1 MKRLKSLMEFSG
13 KNVAVLDT
21 IHGAREI
28 CKKLREVGA
37 AAVAF
42 NIYHNTPAPDVIDSF
57 DVVITPIHANTPLV
71 ARAEAL
77 NIPVLTHHQAVGQLV
92 RQSEEL
98 NDALVFEVT
107 GVKGKTS
114 SAALLGNAYEDR
126 KLLMLTSLG
135 LEVSEKG
142 KYVAKRRLSITP
154 ASILTAMDLTKKFDF
169 DPEVCIFEVSL
180 GGTGLADVNIITT
193 LLPEYLIA
201 QQTKTSTSA
210 KLQMITNAK
219 EGSCLVAPLDVAP
232 HMKQKCCLNTFGDD
246 MANVRYDDKR
256 SNVATMTY
264 SDLGRLDGS
273 LASGEIHFT
282 LSGDFDFKSYESAL
296 LCFTAAALSA
306 NLSPDTISS
315 QLSHFKGVFGRM
327 SAETFNGRFLIDN
340 SNSGLDEA
348 AIKQAI
354 QYGLT
359 FKKVGHKVVLII
371 GLESNV
377 CEGIAIEALLSL
389 AQSGSLDHVVFVSDQ
404 ERTLGDGVIQAHNL
418 ESALRKA
425 LELTDNNDVIISCVK
440 MWR

>member
-1 MKRLKSLMEFSG
+1 MDFSG

-28 CKKLREVGA
+28 CKKLREIGA

-42 NIYHNTPAPDVIDSF
+42 NIYHNAPTPDVVDSF
-57 DVVITPIHANTPLV
+57 DVVITPVHANTPLV
-71 ARAEAL
+71 ARAKAL
-77 NIPVLTHHQAVGQLV
+77 DIPVLTHHQAVGQLV

-114 SAALLGNAYEDR
+114 TAALLGNAYADR
-126 KLLMLTSLG
+126 KLLSLTSLG
-135 LEVSEKG
+135 LEVSENG
-142 KYVAKRRLSITP
+142 RYIAKRRLSITP
-154 ASILTAMDLTKKFDF
+154 ASILTAIDLTKKFGF
-169 DPEVCIFEVSL
+169 DPEVYIFEVSL

-193 LLPEYLIA
+193 LLPEYEIA
-201 QQTKTSTSA
+201 QHTKTSTLA

-219 EGSCLVAPLDVAP
+219 ESSCLVAPMDVAP
-232 HMKQKCCLNTFGDD
+232 SIKQKCCLNTFGDSG
-246 MANVRYDDKR
+246 ANVRYEDKR
-256 SNVATMTY
+256 SNEATMVY
-264 SDLGRLDGS
+264 SDLERTDGS
-273 LASGEIHFT
+273 LESGELHFA
-282 LSGDFDFKSYESAL
+282 LSGDFDFKSYESAI

-315 QLSHFKGVFGRM
+315 QLSHFKGVLGRM
-327 SAETFNGRFLIDN
+327 SAATFNGRFLIDN

-348 AIKQAI
+348 SIKQAI
-354 QYGLT
+354 RYGLT
-359 FKKVGHKVVLII
+359 FKKVGHTVVLII

-389 AQSGSLDHVVFVSDQ
+389 AQSDSLDHVVFVSDK
-404 ERTLGDGVIQAHNL
+404 ERTLGKGVIQADNL

-425 LELTDNNDVIISCVK
+425 LELTGISDVIISCVK

>member
-1 MKRLKSLMEFSG
+1 MDFSG

-28 CKKLREVGA
+28 CKKLREIGA

-42 NIYHNTPAPDVIDSF
+42 NIYHNTPTPDVVDSF
-57 DVVITPIHANTPLV
+57 DVVITPVHANTPLV

-77 NIPVLTHHQAVGQLV
+77 EIPVLTHHQAVGQLV
-92 RQSEEL
+92 RQSGEL

-114 SAALLGNAYEDR
+114 TAALLGNAYADR
-126 KLLMLTSLG
+126 KLLTLTSLG
-135 LEVSEKG
+135 LEVSENG
-142 KYVAKRRLSITP
+142 RYIAKRRLSITP
-154 ASILTAMDLTKKFDF
+154 ASILTAIDLTKKFDF
-169 DPEVCIFEVSL
+169 DPEVYIFEVSL

-193 LLPEYLIA
+193 LLPEYDIA
-201 QQTKTSTSA
+201 QHTKTSTLA

-219 EGSCLVAPLDVAP
+219 ESSCLVAPMDEVP
-232 HMKQKCCLNTFGDD
+232 PIKQKCCLNTFGDGR
-246 MANVRYDDKR
+246 ANVRYKNTG
-256 SNVATMTY
+256 SNEATMAY
-264 SDLGRLDGS
+264 SDLERIDGS
-273 LASGEIHFT
+273 LASGEIHFA
-282 LSGDFDFKSYESAL
+282 LSGSFDFKSYETAL

-315 QLSHFKGVFGRM
+315 QLSHFKGVLGRM
-327 SAETFNGRFLIDN
+327 SAATFNGRFLIDN

-348 AIKQAI
+348 SIKKAI

-359 FKKVGHKVVLII
+359 FKKVGHKVILII

-389 AQSGSLDHVVFVSDQ
+389 AQSDSLDHVVFVSDQ
-404 ERTLGDGVIQAHNL
+404 ERTLGKGVIQTNNL

-425 LELTDNNDVIISCVK
+425 LELTDISDVIISCVK